1 MSIKN
6 WGWGRRVA
14 QIPHIEA
21 PTSLAWARSSGRPQI
36 ASDHSDPMMCYDM
49 LWPHILEYINVHHRI
64 KSAVFHPTFLTCG
77 FYSVVLEI
85 FSIHS
90 TAGTVFPRD
99 YRRLRQWRSLL
110 AMVFQGSIL
119 QWFEK
124 GGKHWQTQRDETVS
138 QKSPPQKKK
147 DIYIYNIYIYICG
160 ITFFLKTGDL
170 DSLRLSFLTWTE
182 IKESQ
187 VMQSRP
193 GGPDLWSTHLL
204 PPIFDRWLHLRWKQT
219 LPEPWAFIVQ
229 KFSEKF
235 WSSFHRLI
243 PMVSQPLASQK
254 LGRTLD
260 CGWLNQSRHCE
271 DDPVLKLTEIET

>member
-1 MSIKN
+1 MSIIESRVQFSIQHFWHVDSIAWYWRFSAFTALQAQSSREIIAGFDNGAASWRWSSKVQFSN
-6 WGWGRRVA
+6 GLKRVA
-14 QIPHIEA
+14 NIGKPKGMRQSP
-21 PTSLAWARSSGRPQI
+21 
-36 ASDHSDPMMCYDM
+36 
-49 LWPHILEYINVHHRI
+49 
-64 KSAVFHPTFLTCG
+64 KSP
-77 FYSVVLEI
+77 
-85 FSIHS
+85 
-90 TAGTVFPRD
+90 P
-99 YRRLRQWRSLL
+99 
-110 AMVFQGSIL
+110 
-119 QWFEK
+119 
-124 GGKHWQTQRDETVS
+124 
-138 QKSPPQKKK
+138 PPQKKK
-147 DIYIYNIYIYICG
+147 RYNG